1 MKRLWCG
8 GLVLSLVVC
17 SAIALRAD
25 VKTQEKSLVKFEGG
39 LGRMMGVFGGKAA
52 RDGITSTVA
61 LKGDRKMTLSESG
74 GQIVDLAEEK
84 IYDINVRD
92 KSYTVMTFA
101 EFRKKLEDAQA
112 KAKKDMKE
120 AEQEQPAESGEKKE
134 IEIDF
139 DVKETGQKKT
149 ISGYDTR
156 QVIMTIAVRE
166 KGKTIEESGGM
177 VMTSDMWLTPKIA
190 ALAEVQAFDRKFY
203 EKLHGPLG
211 AGMDAQQMAM
221 ASAFYPMM
229 KDAMERMQKEAVK
242 LDGTPLAS
250 ATKFE
255 GVKSQEQ
262 MAQASS
268 QPQESGGGGIGGMLA
283 RKMMK
288 KKPEEQTARSTIFT
302 ATHEVLSIA
311 TSAADS
317 DVAVPAGYKEKKR

>member
-39 LGRMMGVFGGKAA
+39 LGRVMGVFGGKAA
-52 RDGITSTVA
+52 
-61 LKGDRKMTLSESG
+61 
-74 GQIVDLAEEK
+74 
-84 IYDINVRD
+84 
-92 KSYTVMTFA
+92 
-101 EFRKKLEDAQA
+101 
-112 KAKKDMKE
+112 
-120 AEQEQPAESGEKKE
+120 
-134 IEIDF
+134 
-139 DVKETGQKKT
+139 
-149 ISGYDTR
+149 
-156 QVIMTIAVRE
+156 

-177 VMTSDMWLTPKIA
+177 VMTSDMWLAPTIA
-190 ALAEVQAFDRKFY
+190 ALAEVQAFDGKFY

-288 KKPEEQTARSTIFT
+288 KQPEEQTARSTIFT
-302 ATHEVLSIA
+302 ATHDVLSIA
-311 TSAADS
+311 TSAADT